1 MYHSSLFLT
10 AALMGTTV
18 VLVQP
23 LAVAKTLSELQLIA
37 QGMTVEIRLQQNKSV
52 GSGIIIKRQDNLYTL
67 VTNAHVVCGN
77 EICAE
82 LPAKEIYSLNLA
94 DGQKYQVKSTNIK
107 LLKND
112 LDLAII
118 QFRSSRNYA
127 VAKISAPGSL
137 KVTDKVYTA
146 GFPYKESGLL
156 FGYGE
161 ALAVV
166 NKRLTGDNGGY
177 TIIYS
182 APTLPGMS
190 GGGVFNGNG
199 QLVAI
204 HGYGDRFR
212 ENTDTDNRSRVD
224 GKIGYNRG
232 IPVQWLVQSLS
243 EIGISLGGEQL
254 VTNIRATKP
263 QLPTSADEYF
273 ITGFNKYV
281 NPENDVQAS
290 KKLAIQDFSNAIRLN
305 PKYVTAYFV
314 RAIIY
319 GQLQEFQRCLSDY
332 NQAIALNPKYA
343 EAYNN
348 RANLKKDNLNDY
360 QGAMADY
367 NQAIKADPRLPEAYN
382 NRGLLKY
389 TKFNDFR
396 GALADYNQGI
406 SLNPRLSGLFFNRA
420 LLKEDKLNDFQGA
433 LADYNRAISLNPQYF
448 AAYYNRSTLKQEKL
462 KDNQGALA
470 DLNQAISINPKF
482 ARAYHDRGLLK
493 YPSLQDAA
501 GALADYNQAIKFD
514 PQLSGAYNNRAILKI
529 TKLND
534 QQGALADFNQAIKL
548 QPKYADAYR
557 NRAVLKY
564 TQLNDKAGGVQDMR
578 QAAKLFRQQ
587 GRTQDLQ
594 NALKALKEAGATE

>member
-1 MYHSSLFLT
+1 MYGSSWFLT

-23 LAVAKTLSELQLIA
+23 MAVAKTLSELQSIA
-37 QGMTVEIRLQQNKSV
+37 QGITVEIRLQQNKSV
-52 GSGIIIKRQDNLYTL
+52 GSGIIINRQNDLYTL

-82 LPAKEIYSLNLA
+82 LPAKETYSLNLA
-94 DGQKYQVKSTNIK
+94 DGQKYQLRSTSIK

-118 QFRSSRNYA
+118 QFRSSRNYP
-127 VAKISAPGSL
+127 VAKISAPESL
-137 KVTDKVYTA
+137 KASDKVYTA
-146 GFPYKESGLL
+146 GFPSQESGLL

-166 NKRLTGDNGGY
+166 NKRLIGDNGGY

-212 ENTDTDNRSRVD
+212 ENTDTGNRSRVD

-232 IPVQWLVQSLS
+232 ISVQWLVQSLA
-243 EIGISLGGEQL
+243 EMGIRLGDERSIA
-254 VTNIRATKP
+254 NIRVAKQ
-263 QLPTSADEYF
+263 QLPISADEYF

-281 NPENDVQAS
+281 KPGNDVQAS
-290 KKLAIQDFSNAIRLN
+290 KKQAVQDFSNAIRLN
-305 PKYVTAYFV
+305 SKYVTAYFV

-319 GQLQEFQRCLSDY
+319 EQLQEFQRCLSDY
-332 NQAIALNPKYA
+332 NQAIILNPKYA

-348 RANLKKDNLNDY
+348 RANLKKDNLNDP
-360 QGAMADY
+360 QGALNDY
-367 NQAIKADPRLPEAYN
+367 NQALKFDPRLPEAYN

-389 TKFNDFR
+389 TKFQDFQ

-406 SLNPRLSGLFFNRA
+406 AINPRLSGLYYNRA
-420 LLKEDKLNDFQGA
+420 LLKEYQLNDFQGALADYNQAIAITPKYAEAYHLRADLKQKKLNDFQGA
-433 LADYNRAISLNPQYF
+433 LADYNQAIQLDPRLAEAYHSRAI
-448 AAYYNRSTLKQEKL
+448 LKVTQL

-470 DLNQAISINPKF
+470 DFNQTIKLAPKF
-482 ARAYHDRGLLK
+482 A
-493 YPSLQDAA
+493 
-501 GALADYNQAIKFD
+501 
-514 PQLSGAYNNRAILKI
+514 
-529 TKLND
+529 T
-534 QQGALADFNQAIKL
+534 
-548 QPKYADAYR
+548 AYR
-557 NRAVLKY
+557 NRALLKY
-564 TQLNDKAGGVQDMR
+564 TKLDDKAGGIQDMR
-578 QAAKLFRQQ
+578 QAAKLFREQ
-587 GRTQDLQ
+587 GLIQDLQ
-594 NALKALKEAGATE
+594 DALRALKDAGATE

>member
-1 MYHSSLFLT
+1 MYHSSWFLT

-18 VLVQP
+18 TLVQP
-23 LAVAKTLSELQLIA
+23 MAVAKTLSELQSIA
-37 QGMTVEIRLQQNKSV
+37 QGITVEIRLQQNKSV
-52 GSGIIIKRQDNLYTL
+52 GSGIIIKRQGDLYTL

-82 LPAKEIYSLNLA
+82 LPATEIYSLNLA
-94 DGQKYQVKSTNIK
+94 DGQKYQIKSTSIK

-112 LDLAII
+112 LDLAVI
-118 QFRSSRNYA
+118 QFRSSRNYP

-137 KVTDKVYTA
+137 KVSDKVYTA
-146 GFPYKESGLL
+146 GFPFQESGLL

-190 GGGVFNGNG
+190 GGGVFNENG

-212 ENTDTDNRSRVD
+212 ENTNTADRSRVD

-232 IPVQWLVQSLS
+232 IPVQWLVQSLA
-243 EIGISLGGEQL
+243 EMGISLGERS
-254 VTNIRATKP
+254 TSNIRVAKQ

-281 NPENDVQAS
+281 KPGNDVQTS
-290 KKLAIQDFSNAIRLN
+290 KKQAIQDFSNAIRLN

-319 GQLQEFQRCLSDY
+319 EQIQEFQRCLSDY

-348 RANLKKDNLNDY
+348 RANLKKDKLNDPK
-360 QGAMADY
+360 GALDDY
-367 NQAIKADPRLPEAYN
+367 NQALKFDPRLAEAYN

-389 TKFNDFR
+389 TKFQDFQGALTDYNQGIALNPRLSGLYYNRAILKEDQLNDFQ
-396 GALADYNQGI
+396 GALADYNQAI
-406 SLNPRLSGLFFNRA
+406 AITPKYAEAYHLRA
-420 LLKEDKLNDFQGA
+420 DLKQKKLNDFQGA
-433 LADYNRAISLNPQYF
+433 LADYN
-448 AAYYNRSTLKQEKL
+448 
-462 KDNQGALA
+462 
-470 DLNQAISINPKF
+470 
-482 ARAYHDRGLLK
+482 
-493 YPSLQDAA
+493 
-501 GALADYNQAIKFD
+501 QAIKLD
-514 PQLSGAYNNRAILKI
+514 PQLAEAYHSRAILKVAQ
-529 TKLND
+529 LQDN
-534 QQGALADFNQAIKL
+534 QGALADFNQTIKL
-548 QPKYADAYR
+548 APKFATAYR
-557 NRAVLKY
+557 NRALLKY
-564 TQLNDKAGGVQDMR
+564 TKLNDKAGGIQDMR
-578 QAAKLFRQQ
+578 QAAKLFREQ
-587 GRTQDLQ
+587 GLTQDLQ
-594 NALKALKEAGATE
+594 DALRALKEAGATE